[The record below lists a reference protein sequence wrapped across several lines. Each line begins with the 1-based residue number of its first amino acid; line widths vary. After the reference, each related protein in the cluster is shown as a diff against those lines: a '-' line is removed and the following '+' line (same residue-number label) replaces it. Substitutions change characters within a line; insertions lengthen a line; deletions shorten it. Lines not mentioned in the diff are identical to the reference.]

1 MSYDASSSP
10 SSSLADRRNELTREL
25 IVKAA
30 LDTLERASVGE
41 LTVRAVA
48 KSANI
53 SERTIF
59 RYFPTRDEFLDAIAA
74 ELGRVLDLPPPPRT
88 IEELKLFPR
97 VLYRRFE
104 TRRNLTTAALHSE
117 LFHRMRESQAKQ
129 RWAVIRKLIDELS
142 PRCPART
149 RRIAA
154 GNIRYYLAAST
165 WHYYRVYMQFT
176 LDDTVACA
184 EAVIRDA
191 LNGLRQGDH
200 C

>member
-10 SSSLADRRNELTREL
+10 SSSLADRRNGLTREL

-30 LDTLERASVGE
+30 LDTLERATVGE

-59 RYFPTRDEFLDAIAA
+59 RYFPTRDDFLDAIAG
-74 ELGRVLDLPPPPRT
+74 ELRRALDLPAAPLT

-104 TRRNLTTAALHSE
+104 ARRNLTIAALHSE
-117 LFHRMRESQAKQ
+117 LFHRMRETQA
-129 RWAVIRKLIDELS
+129 RERGAVIRKLIDGQAARRPS
-142 PRCPART
+142 RT
-149 RRIAA
+149 RMIAA
-154 GNIRYYLAAST
+154 ANIRFYLAAST
-165 WHYYRVYMQFT
+165 WHYHRVYM
-176 LDDTVACA
+176 
-184 EAVIRDA
+184 R
-191 LNGLRQGDH
+191 
-200 C
+200 